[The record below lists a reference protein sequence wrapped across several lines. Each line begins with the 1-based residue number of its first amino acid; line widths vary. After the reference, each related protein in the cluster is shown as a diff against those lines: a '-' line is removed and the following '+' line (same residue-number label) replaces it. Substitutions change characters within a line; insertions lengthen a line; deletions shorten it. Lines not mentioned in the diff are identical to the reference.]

1 MKKRALHKDIYM
13 TVRRTLPRFLSIFF
27 IVVLGVAFYAGIR
40 VTEKDMKITAD
51 AQFDQTHLMDLK
63 ILGTMGL
70 SQENLQAI
78 RGLSE
83 IEDAEGSNSVDAVC
97 QIEGSDD
104 EYVTKVLAQ
113 TQRMNQVEITKG
125 NMPSKTNECVVDEY
139 FAKQHHLKIGDILV
153 LNSGT
158 EKKIEDSLKESKLK
172 ITGIGKSSAYLS
184 RERGTTEIGS
194 GTISGF
200 VVVKRENFKQDVYT
214 EIYISVKN
222 AKQELAYT
230 SDYDHIVAKAKKQV
244 ESISKQ
250 QNQIRLKQ
258 IQEDALEE
266 IRQQENDYKKERKKA
281 LEKLE
286 KAEKKLQNAEKKIKE
301 AKQELAEN
309 EKKLKQGKQEIKA
322 GWAAYT
328 KGKKQLSDGKKQL
341 AGAQSE
347 LSKKESELQKGER
360 ELKQQEESLNKL
372 EEQIAAYEQ
381 SVGADHPQVLAM
393 KQKLSEGRK
402 AVLEAKRKIA
412 DGKKQVTAAKTKLK
426 TTKEKLKKNEQKLT
440 EAKKELQKNEKK
452 LEQSQSQLE
461 QGKRQIQSSEKEWK
475 KGKKE
480 FASSRSSV
488 IRKLNE
494 GQKKITDARKEVQKM
509 EKGEWYVLNRKMTQS
524 YVEYGEDTA
533 RIGAIGE
540 VVPSIFF
547 LVAALVS
554 LTTMTRMVEE
564 QRTQIG
570 VLKAL
575 GYTGW
580 DVALKYVSYA
590 LAATL
595 SGSVVGAVLGEKL
608 LPKIII
614 EAYKMMYVG
623 LGDIKTPLETEY
635 TLMASIAA
643 IGVVILAVLSA
654 CYKELRE
661 KPAQLMRPAAPKEGK
676 RIFLEYIGVVWN
688 RLNFIWKATMR
699 NLFRYKKR
707 FFMTIFGIGGCMALL
722 LVGFGL
728 MDSIYAVSDNQYR
741 KITTYDI
748 AVTLK
753 DDINEREKEQFEKWI
768 LDQKEIQKHLEVH
781 ETSVSLEAGGKRKT
795 ASLTVPLSIK
805 DFPEFF
811 TLQDR
816 TSGEKYHLN
825 DEGVIITEKAA
836 SLMGIKAG
844 DFVYLKTDE
853 TNKVRVKVQ
862 AVTENYMY
870 HKIYMSPGLY
880 EELYKKKPNGTKI
893 YCNTI
898 KMLTKEQNQIGK
910 RILSQKAAS
919 SIVFASNEIKTMED
933 MIGNLNV
940 VMIVL
945 IISAGLLAFVVLYN
959 LNNINISERRAELA
973 TIKVLGFYDTEVSA
987 YVYRENILLTIIG
1000 IFAGI
1005 GLGIILHRYVI
1016 LTAEIDLLMFGREIF
1031 RNSYIYSILLT
1042 IGFSIIINLLMFF
1055 QLKKIDMVESLKS
1068 AE

>member
-1 MKKRALHKDIYM
+1 MKKKALHKDIYM
-13 TVRRTLPRFLSIFF
+13 TICRTLPRFLSIFF

-51 AQFDQTHLMDLK
+51 AQFDQNHLMDIKL
-63 ILGTMGL
+63 LGTMGL
-70 SQENLQAI
+70 SEDNLQAVKT
-78 RGLSE
+78 LSWVA
-83 IEDAEGSNSVDAVC
+83 DAEGSYSMDAVC
-97 QIEGSDD
+97 QMENSDD
-104 EYVTKVLAQ
+104 EYVTKILAE
-113 TQRMNQVEITKG
+113 TQRMNHIEVTKG
-125 NMPSKTNECVVDEY
+125 TMPSKNEECLVDEY
-139 FAKQHHLKIGDILV
+139 FAKQHHLKIGDVLI

-158 EKKIEDSLKESKLK
+158 KKNIKESLKESKVK
-172 ITGIGKSSAYLS
+172 ITGIGKSCAYLS
-184 RERGTTEIGS
+184 RERGTSEVGS
-194 GTISGF
+194 GTVSGF
-200 VVVKRENFKQDVYT
+200 LVVSKENFKQDGYT
-214 EIYISVKN
+214 EIYISVKD
-222 AKQELAYT
+222 AKKELAYT
-230 SDYDHIVAKAKKQV
+230 SAYDHIVSKAKKQI
-244 ESISKQ
+244 ESISKE
-250 QNQIRLKQ
+250 QNENRLKQ
-258 IQEDALEE
+258 IQGDALRE
-266 IRQQENDYKKERKKA
+266 ISRQETKYKKERKRA
-281 LEKLE
+281 LAKLE
-286 KAEKKLQNAEKKIKE
+286 KAEKKLQDAEQKIKN
-301 AKQELAEN
+301 AKKELTAN
-309 EKKLKQGKQEIKA
+309 EKKLKQGQQEIKK
-322 GWAAYT
+322 GWKAYK
-328 KGKKQLSDGKKQL
+328 KGIKQLSDGKEQL
-341 AGAQSE
+341 SNAQSE
-347 LSKKESELQKGER
+347 LLKKESELNNSEAQ
-360 ELKQQEESLNKL
+360 LKQQEKSLDQL
-372 EEQIAAYEQ
+372 ERQIAAYEQ
-381 SVGADHPQVLAM
+381 SLGKDHPQVLAM
-393 KQKLSEGRK
+393 KQKLLEGRK
-402 AVLEAKRKIA
+402 AVSEVKVKIA
-412 DGKKQVTAAKTKLK
+412 AGKKQVTTAKKKLK
-426 TTKEKLKKNEQKLT
+426 NEQNSLQKNEQKL
-440 EAKKELQKNEKK
+440 ASSKKTIEKNEKILK
-452 LEQSQSQLE
+452 NSSNQLN
-461 QGKRQIQSSEKEWK
+461 QGRQKIKNSEKELE

-480 FASSRSSV
+480 FASSKMSAMK
-488 IRKLNE
+488 KLSD
-494 GQKKITDARKEVQKM
+494 GQKKIEDAKREVQ
-509 EKGEWYVLNRKMTQS
+509 ELEEGEWYILNRKMTQS

-580 DVALKYVSYA
+580 DIALKYVSYA

-595 SGSVVGAVLGEKL
+595 SGSVIGAIAGEKI
-608 LPKIII
+608 LPEIII
-614 EAYKMMYVG
+614 EAYKMMYIG

-635 TLMASIAA
+635 TLMASIMAV
-643 IGVVILAVLSA
+643 GVVVLAVLSA

-676 RIFLEYIGVVWN
+676 RIFLEYISSFWG

-707 FFMTIFGIGGCMALL
+707 FFMTVFGIGGCMALL

-741 KITTYDI
+741 RITTYDI

-753 DDINEREKEQFEKWI
+753 DDVQEEEKDEFLKWI
-768 LDQKEIQKHLEVH
+768 SNQEEIKQRLQVH
-781 ETSVSLEAGGKRKT
+781 ETSVSLESGGKSKT
-795 ASLTVPLSIK
+795 AALIVPLSVK
-805 DFPEFF
+805 DFPKFF
-811 TLQDR
+811 MLKDR
-816 TSGEKYHLN
+816 KSGKKYHLS

-836 SLMGIKAG
+836 SLMEIKTG

-853 TNKVRVKVQ
+853 TSRIRVKVQ

-870 HKIYMSPGLY
+870 HKIYMTPGLY
-880 EELYKKKPNGTKI
+880 EKLYKEKPKGTKI
-893 YCNTI
+893 YCDSG
-898 KMLTKEQNQIGK
+898 KLSAKEQIRIGK
-910 RILSQKAAS
+910 KILSKEAAG
-919 SIVFASNEIKTMED
+919 SIVFASNEVKTMED

-973 TIKVLGFYDTEVSA
+973 TIKVLGFYDMEVSA

-1000 IFAGI
+1000 ILAGI
-1005 GLGIILHRYVI
+1005 GLGTVLHRYVI
-1016 LTAEIDLLMFGREIF
+1016 LTAEIDLMMFGREIF